1 MMIAVRTSGIPKLTI
16 AVLVVALLAIVSVFI
31 GVYSLSF
38 RSLFSDDPAAHSAMV
53 LVTSRIPRTIALI
66 LSGMSMSV
74 VGMIMMMLARNR
86 FATPSTTGTIESA
99 SLGIL
104 VITLI
109 APGTAMI
116 GKMLFASMFA
126 LAGTTIFLL
135 ILRQTPMRSP
145 LMVPLVGLMLG
156 GVISSIT
163 TFFAYRNDLMQSL
176 ASWTTGDFSRVLRG
190 RYEMLWIAGAL
201 TVVAFIVADRFTVAG
216 LGEEFTTNL
225 GVNYRLVVAAGVAIV
240 AMVSAIDVV
249 TVGSIPFLSLI
260 VPNLVSMRMGD
271 NLRRSIPWVAVCGA
285 AFVLL
290 ADILGRVIRYP
301 FEIPIGTVV
310 GVFGSAIFLVLLLR
324 SSARER

>member
-1 MMIAVRTSGIPKLTI
+1 M
-16 AVLVVALLAIVSVFI
+16 
-31 GVYSLSF
+31 
-38 RSLFSDDPAAHSAMV
+38 
-53 LVTSRIPRTIALI
+53 
-66 LSGMSMSV
+66 
-74 VGMIMMMLARNR
+74 
-86 FATPSTTGTIESA
+86 
-99 SLGIL
+99 
-104 VITLI
+104 
-109 APGTAMI
+109 
-116 GKMLFASMFA
+116 
-126 LAGTTIFLL
+126 
-135 ILRQTPMRSP
+135 
-145 LMVPLVGLMLG
+145 
-156 GVISSIT
+156 
-163 TFFAYRNDLMQSL
+163 
-176 ASWTTGDFSRVLRG
+176 
-190 RYEMLWIAGAL
+190 
-201 TVVAFIVADRFTVAG
+201 AFIVADRFTVAG